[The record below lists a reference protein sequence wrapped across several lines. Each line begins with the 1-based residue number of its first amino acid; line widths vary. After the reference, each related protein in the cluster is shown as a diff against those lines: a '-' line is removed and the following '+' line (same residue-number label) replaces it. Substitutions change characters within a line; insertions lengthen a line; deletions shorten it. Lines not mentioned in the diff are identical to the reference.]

1 MPSFSS
7 PKPSS
12 PATPVN
18 TGASSNGSTKN
29 TETSKKDAKTAPNN
43 QTKSVVNFFEIY
55 KSLSEEDYAKMTT
68 CSFCQR
74 KFRFTSVLIDHMA
87 SHTANVENIVEM
99 KLKIW
104 NNGSKLKC
112 SEAGCKK
119 VKKFAYTLDYT
130 RHRDS
135 HAYEGLQCSVCGA
148 EQSGPAAYATHLK
161 EEHRDHLFSTE
172 THQDDLVPPPAA
184 VVSKKKEK
192 MPEVQETLSPAA
204 PITPSYTDNHQ
215 VLTPMSAPPIM
226 TASPQPSALSQPMS
240 PMQQPMSAPP
250 TVEFSEAEFNAAIS
264 NMPILEDTSMQRQ
277 VSENEDFMNIL
288 NDLKDFT
295 QNEIN
300 KNQDSMTS
308 NADFNMVQQQP
319 QQMQQQPQ
327 PGPQPIILSPRYS
340 PAMPDKSMISGA
352 SGGSD
357 MISSA
362 GSPYQDLSNSAPY
375 QSQLVEPPARSP
387 GVIKRNP
394 SFSSEQCFN
403 PLVTSPMQDMVN
415 SPLPQQPS
423 PLDHVSSPLVSNS
436 YPQDMINTG
445 QSMIPVNKE
454 DSSPAQFRRSPD
466 FTGSGSHPSS
476 STRALLA
483 HNIRRKSRSCSFDST
498 GGVTDNFSTRS
509 PAFSNPL
516 TPPVDNVPSHNES
529 SIPELHNQPQ
539 QPLSSFDSQDFTNST
554 TTSFDF
560 EDPSLLESLPPE
572 ATSLQTSF
580 PPPTTEPATG
590 KKEFYLEKRR
600 VRVNWSN

>member
-1 MPSFSS
+1 
-7 PKPSS
+7 
-12 PATPVN
+12 
-18 TGASSNGSTKN
+18 
-29 TETSKKDAKTAPNN
+29 
-43 QTKSVVNFFEIY
+43 
-55 KSLSEEDYAKMTT
+55 
-68 CSFCQR
+68 
-74 KFRFTSVLIDHMA
+74 
-87 SHTANVENIVEM
+87 
-99 KLKIW
+99 
-104 NNGSKLKC
+104 
-112 SEAGCKK
+112 
-119 VKKFAYTLDYT
+119 
-130 RHRDS
+130 
-135 HAYEGLQCSVCGA
+135 
-148 EQSGPAAYATHLK
+148 
-161 EEHRDHLFSTE
+161 
-172 THQDDLVPPPAA
+172 
-184 VVSKKKEK
+184 
-192 MPEVQETLSPAA
+192 
-204 PITPSYTDNHQ
+204 
-215 VLTPMSAPPIM
+215 
-226 TASPQPSALSQPMS
+226 
-240 PMQQPMSAPP
+240 
-250 TVEFSEAEFNAAIS
+250 
-264 NMPILEDTSMQRQ
+264 
-277 VSENEDFMNIL
+277 MNIL

-300 KNQDSMTS
+300 KNQDAMTS
-308 NADFNMVQQQP
+308 NADFNMVQQQPQQQMQQQQP

-403 PLVTSPMQDMVN
+403 PLVTSPMQDVVN

-466 FTGSGSHPSS
+466 FTGSGSHPSL